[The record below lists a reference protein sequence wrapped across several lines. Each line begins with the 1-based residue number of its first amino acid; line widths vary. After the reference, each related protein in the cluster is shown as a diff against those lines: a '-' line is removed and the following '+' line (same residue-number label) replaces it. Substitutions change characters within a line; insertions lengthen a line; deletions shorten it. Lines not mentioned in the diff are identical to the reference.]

1 MEKVVMKLDGLT
13 CPSCL
18 AKIQKSVESIDGTDD
33 VKVLFNAG
41 KVKFTLDLAKASPDD
56 VQEKKKKMGYTVQG
70 IKVKELSDD

>member
-41 KVKFTLDLAKASPDD
+41 KVKFTLDLARASPDD
-56 VQEKKKKMGYTVQG
+56 VQANIEKIGYPVQG
-70 IKVKELSDD
+70 IKVKELLDD